1 MLTQALGANDVFA
14 VLFEIVCAPFYGVDS
29 PLAVAVIMLVLTVTA
44 YAMVNR
50 VPEKKSAAPAAP
62 ADTSNPAAP
71 APQKHEEDK
80 Q

>member
-29 PLAVAVIMLVLTVTA
+29 PLAVAVIMLVLTVTS
-44 YAMVNR
+44 YAMANR
-50 VPEKKSAAPAAP
+50 VPEKKSAAP